1 MSSLVKAIV
10 SAIQASLVSD
20 TTALQQTLDLEA
32 VPVQI
37 VGNTVTF
44 TVPKSQK
51 LGGLLAQPNHIM
63 VPETERKNKDGTTVR
78 VRSYKR
84 KTSKPTL
91 EQAIKADEADEVD
104 TQQATD
110 AVSEFITNRI
120 QQGLSNLKS
129 ASL

>member
-1 MSSLVKAIV
+1 MSSLVEAII
-10 SAIQASLVSD
+10 SAIQTSLVND
-20 TTALQQTLDLEA
+20 TTELQQTLNLET

-37 VGNTVTF
+37 VGSTITF
-44 TVPKSQK
+44 TVPKPQK
-51 LGGLLAQPNHIM
+51 LDGLLTQPNHIM

-91 EQAIKADEADEVD
+91 EQAIKAEEADEAD
-104 TQQATD
+104 TQQVTD
-110 AVSEFITNRI
+110 AVSKFITNRI